1 MENNMIK
8 YIISALSKLVTTIHF
23 NWTLISITH
32 LKSTFFRKCLC
43 VGKKLIKQYFSGYT
57 LSSSFLG
64 SSSHTSK
71 SFQKLLGILTVC
83 HRCSLKL
90 PSNCPIGS
98 GVFLSS
104 SSAVRIVS
112 TAGPKVLGLFSFP
125 PSISDWPRQ
134 MARSLYIAGLL
145 FFCAN
150 KSNSGVFALIFCYF
164 LPFNYMI
171 LSAYT

>member
-1 MENNMIK
+1 MP
-8 YIISALSKLVTTIHF
+8 VC
-23 NWTLISITH
+23 
-32 LKSTFFRKCLC
+32 RK
-43 VGKKLIKQYFSGYT
+43 KKLIKQYFSGYT

-64 SSSHTSK
+64 SSSHSSK

-83 HRCSLKL
+83 HVCSLKL
-90 PSNCPIGS
+90 PSDCPIGS
-98 GVFLSS
+98 GVSLSS

-112 TAGPKVLGLFSFP
+112 TVGPKVLGLFSFP
-125 PSISDWPRQ
+125 LSISDWPRQ

-145 FFCAN
+145 FFRAN
-150 KSNSGVFALIFCYF
+150 SNSGVFAFIFCYF